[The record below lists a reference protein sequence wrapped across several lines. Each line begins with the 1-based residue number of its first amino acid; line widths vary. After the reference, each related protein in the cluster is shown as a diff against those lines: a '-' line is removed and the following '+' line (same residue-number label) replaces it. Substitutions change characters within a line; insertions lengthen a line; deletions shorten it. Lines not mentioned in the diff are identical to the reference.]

1 MDRLDTYCGTALLR
15 TMYTKKHLLYSGCL
29 CSLIFL
35 ICFNFR
41 SVVKVVSGKI
51 IFTTLLCRELIL
63 GKERQTD
70 RQTEGGG
77 REIETDIQTESD
89 KQTDRQTDRRSS
101 EDDITIA
108 VIGSF
113 ET

>member
-1 MDRLDTYCGTALLR
+1 MYRLDTYCGTALLR
-15 TMYTKKHLLYSGCL
+15 TMYTKKHLLYSACL

-41 SVVKVVSGKI
+41 SVVNVVSGKI
-51 IFTTLLCRELIL
+51 IFTTLLCREPIR
-63 GKERQTD
+63 KDRQTD
-70 RQTEGGG
+70 GQKGGG
-77 REIETDIQTESD
+77 GIERKRHTERD
-89 KQTDRQTDRRSS
+89 KQTDIHTDRQSS
-101 EDDITIA
+101 EDGITIA